1 MWCNYFFIISCLFIF
16 TFNGKY
22 LHCVIRTN
30 CCKLLCTEWT
40 LLSSNNLYLWRE
52 INIPNRDCVICSDFL
67 NKKQSVI
74 RAIRLVRL
82 VSPHSQSSKVISLFG
97 ASGSEEET
105 LGENF
110 SMVPL
115 QYYALSPWY
124 YWIICIF
131 NKCIPDKTCW
141 KRNFLKRFQVFR
153 QNLYFWWKSLGP
165 A

>member
-1 MWCNYFFIISCLFIF
+1 MVELFLYYFLSIYSMENTCIVSSGLTAENYCAPS
-16 TFNGKY
+16 GQ
-22 LHCVIRTN
+22 
-30 CCKLLCTEWT
+30 WT

-74 RAIRLVRL
+74 
-82 VSPHSQSSKVISLFG
+82 SPHPHSQSSKVISLFG

-153 QNLYFWWKSLGP
+153 QNFYFWWKSLGP